1 MEDRLKS
8 VVVRVREAFSARP
21 RLVLAAC
28 VAAGVLLLFLSVS
41 KQNVV
46 PAHQSNAAFPPALP
60 TTKQRIYSGGRTAI
74 PD

>member
-8 VVVRVREAFSARP
+8 IVVRIREAFSARP

-46 PAHQSNAAFPPALP
+46 PATPV
-60 TTKQRIYSGGRTAI
+60 
-74 PD
+74 